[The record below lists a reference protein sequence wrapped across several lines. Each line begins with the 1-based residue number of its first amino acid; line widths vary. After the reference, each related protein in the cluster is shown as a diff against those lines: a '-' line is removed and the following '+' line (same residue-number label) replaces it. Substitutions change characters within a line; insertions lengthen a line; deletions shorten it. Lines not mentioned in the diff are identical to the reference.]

1 MYCLSQSPCMRAFSS
16 QKHYPAHLIVNAVGA
31 DRPGIV
37 AEITKYVTDAG
48 GNVGASQAA
57 KLGHYFSLMM
67 QVSVP
72 TGALDRLRSSLT
84 EMQNMN
90 ASIFETDAPDS
101 ITVAPTIG
109 CKFFGSQA
117 VHFDCIHVLF

>member
-1 MYCLSQSPCMRAFSS
+1 
-16 QKHYPAHLIVNAVGA
+16 
-31 DRPGIV
+31 
-37 AEITKYVTDAG
+37 
-48 GNVGASQAA
+48 
-57 KLGHYFSLMM
+57 MM

-84 EMQNMN
+84 GMQNMN

-109 CKFFGSQA
+109 CKFFLITQA
-117 VHFDCIHVLF
+117 VTFDEIVYVPFSDIHSFYRFWLF